1 MGARVTGLA
10 LDPPSD
16 PSMFDV
22 AGMASVVAD
31 RRIDIRD
38 FESTAQIFDESQPE
52 IVFHLA
58 AQALVLDGYRE
69 PVATFAT
76 NVMGTAHVLESIR
89 RCPSV
94 RAAVMVTSDKCY
106 ENDESGRAFSEGDR
120 LGGHDPYSSSKA
132 CAEILTSSYWRSF
145 LRGTRAAVATV
156 RAGNVIGGGDWA
168 RDRLLPDLVRGF
180 AGKRPTIIRNPSAVR
195 PWQHVLEPLA
205 GCMMLA
211 ERLAAGQEEFATAWN
226 FGPADV
232 DVRPVSYV
240 AARAAAAWGSDATWE
255 SGSAEQP
262 HEAHHL
268 RLDSTRARE
277 RLQWQP
283 RWSVDQ
289 AIDGAIAWYRAHESG
304 ENMYAYTT
312 TQIESYARGT
322 HALA

>member
-1 MGARVTGLA
+1 
-10 LDPPSD
+10 
-16 PSMFDV
+16 
-22 AGMASVVAD
+22 
-31 RRIDIRD
+31 
-38 FESTAQIFDESQPE
+38 
-52 IVFHLA
+52 
-58 AQALVLDGYRE
+58 
-69 PVATFAT
+69 
-76 NVMGTAHVLESIR
+76 MGTAHVLESIR
-89 RCPSV
+89 RCPTV
-94 RAAVMVTSDKCY
+94 RAAVIVTSDKCY

-180 AGKRPTIIRNPSAVR
+180 AGKRPTVIRNPSAVR

-205 GCMMLA
+205 GCMLLA

-240 AARAAAAWGSDATWE
+240 AARAAAAWGGDATWE
-255 SGSAEQP
+255 AGSVEQP

-268 RLDSTRARE
+268 RLDSARARE
-277 RLQWQP
+277 RLQWEPQ
-283 RWSVDQ
+283 WSVDQ

-304 ENMYAYTT
+304 EKMYAYTT
-312 TQIESYARGT
+312 AQIESYARGT